1 MFTYI
6 IDWFIQS
13 WHMGEHGSDVRQ
25 DEALGRGRGKNA
37 IRVMY
42 VYTICMYCMYVC
54 MYVCMICMMAW

>member
-6 IDWFIQS
+6 IDGYIQS
-13 WHMGEHGSDVRQ
+13 WHMGEHGPDVRQ

-42 VYTICMYCMYVC
+42 VCMYYMYVLYVC
-54 MYVCMICMMAW
+54 MYVCVMAW